1 MMLQRLIIFCKRKR
15 RHVVYT
21 KVEPMSYNYAKHRDS
36 DEDLEY
42 FISKFECR
50 VEDSR
55 EYNQYVRPT
64 SYHKDFYDRDSF
76 QMETKIIPMKAI
88 HLTSDNLARL
98 VAEQEHMQRLGEDAE
113 YGKRAWDHERRDQMV
128 RDKNPAVEKAYQK
141 YQMLLGLCR

>member
-1 MMLQRLIIFCKRKR
+1 M
-15 RHVVYT
+15 RHNYYKERYT
-21 KVEPMSYNYAKHRDS
+21 NLSIKSSAGE
-36 DEDLEY
+36 LEY

-76 QMETKIIPMKAI
+76 QMETKITPMKAI

-98 VAEQEHMQRLGEDAE
+98 VAEQEHLQRLTDDREYSKKIWADAS
-113 YGKRAWDHERRDQMV
+113 RDQMV

-141 YQMLLGLCR
+141 YVILLELARK

>member
-1 MMLQRLIIFCKRKR
+1 MK
-15 RHVVYT
+15 H
-21 KVEPMSYNYAKHRDS
+21 NYVKHRDNVG
-36 DEDLEY
+36 DLEY

-76 QMETKIIPMKAI
+76 QMETKITPMKAI

-98 VAEQEHMQRLGEDAE
+98 VAEQEHMQRLSEDAE
-113 YGKRAWDHERRDQMV
+113 YGKRMWDQERRDSMV
-128 RDKNPAVEKAYQK
+128 RDSNPAVEKAYQK
-141 YQMLLGLCR
+141 YVMLLELAR

>member
-1 MMLQRLIIFCKRKR
+1 
-15 RHVVYT
+15 
-21 KVEPMSYNYAKHRDS
+21 MSIKSSAG
-36 DEDLEY
+36 ELEY

-76 QMETKIIPMKAI
+76 QMETKITPMKAI

-98 VAEQEHMQRLGEDAE
+98 VAEQEHMQRLSEDAE
-113 YGKRAWDHERRDQMV
+113 YGKRMWDQERRDSMV
-128 RDKNPAVEKAYQK
+128 RDSNPAVEKAYQK
-141 YQMLLGLCR
+141 YVMLLELAR